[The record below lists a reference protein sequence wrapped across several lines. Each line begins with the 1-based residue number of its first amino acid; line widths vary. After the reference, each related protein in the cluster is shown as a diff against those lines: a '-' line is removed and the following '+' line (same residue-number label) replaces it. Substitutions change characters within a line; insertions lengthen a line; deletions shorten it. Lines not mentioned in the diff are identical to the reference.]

1 MGDSGLSIIYWV
13 LLIYLALF
21 LSLVFLKRNKINK
34 INLFLYIAYSSFYV
48 FFSNNIYFS
57 LYKMILL
64 HFIIALCHVLVS
76 IALNMFFR

>member
-1 MGDSGLSIIYWV
+1 MEDLDLSINYWV
-13 LLIYLALF
+13 LFIYLVFF
-21 LSLVFLKRNKINK
+21 LSFLFLKRNKINK